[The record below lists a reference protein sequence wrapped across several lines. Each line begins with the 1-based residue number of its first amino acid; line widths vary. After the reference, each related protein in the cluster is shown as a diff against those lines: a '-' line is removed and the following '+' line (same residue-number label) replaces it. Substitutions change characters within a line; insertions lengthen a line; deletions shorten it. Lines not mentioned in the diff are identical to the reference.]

1 MVFKSAVSY
10 KERINYRERFAKF
23 VDMADLPTYKITF
36 AGQNVKFCRILQIFA
51 GHPHP
56 IHTTLV
62 IIIMNLQFESVMIAI
77 AS

>member
-1 MVFKSAVSY
+1 MTHTHTKLMKGTEVLTLT
-10 KERINYRERFAKF
+10 
-23 VDMADLPTYKITF
+23 DLPTYKITF

-56 IHTTLV
+56 HYSNNESAL
-62 IIIMNLQFESVMIAI
+62 NQFESVMIAI